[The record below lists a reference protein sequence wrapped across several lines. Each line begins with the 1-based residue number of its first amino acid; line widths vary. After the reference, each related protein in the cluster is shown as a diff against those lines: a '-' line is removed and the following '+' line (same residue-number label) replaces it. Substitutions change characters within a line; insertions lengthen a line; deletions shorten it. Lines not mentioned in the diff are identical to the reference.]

1 MLTFQYTF
9 EPAEEEF
16 NLPAEAKDE
25 GNEFGRKL
33 QEIGHDQQ
41 SIVPLTGAEGF
52 FTGDA
57 GRTATGDGIE
67 VVDFNHPARSGEIV
81 KKGDVRTERA

>member
-1 MLTFQYTF
+1 VLTFQYTF

-33 QEIGHDQQ
+33 QEIRHDQEG
-41 SIVPLTGAEGF
+41 IVTVARTEGL
-52 FTGDA
+52 FTGDS
-57 GRTATGDGIE
+57 GRTATGYGIE
-67 VVDFNHPARSGEIV
+67 VVDFNNPV
-81 KKGDVRTERA
+81 